1 MSLHHEVPPTASAE
15 LDDAV
20 RAAASETYA
29 YESVDQYYRPGRLK
43 RTAIAA
49 VLAIGLAGE
58 QYASNSLII
67 PEIASDM
74 IFQSDAPAFSSEID
88 QRVERLLD
96 QPRPQDLNAIN
107 TLPEEVQDRAY
118 ELFSLNKAEEA
129 GLTAY
134 DPEPYRQPLAEATSL
149 IEATDKINDYTRKMG
164 FTVTLH
170 NTIEF
175 SDIGWDVTPLD
186 SSKVNLEEFKVGGEM
201 LLGALALMPKEINDL
216 AGVNEVRIVDSLG
229 EHSDNDGVAKTAG
242 EANVASGIL
251 YVPIDQVYKGDYT
264 LYMHEISHRLDYKTT
279 GGLWSMF
286 HDSRYMAL
294 NPAGFEYGD
303 PNNPYIG
310 DAVAQRYGAK
320 NVVEDKAVMYQS
332 MINGLNASAVYS
344 NEPSIRNKYRFL
356 VKVLEKEIPGTARY
370 YFAISGGNDKDQ
382 VEDILD
388 TQLNLG
394 AK

>member
-1 MSLHHEVPPTASAE
+1 MSLHHEVLLTSSAE
-15 LDDAV
+15 LDDTV
-20 RAAASETYA
+20 RTVAAETPV
-29 YESVDQYYRPGRLK
+29 YESIDQHYRPGRLK

-58 QYASNSLII
+58 QYANNPLII
-67 PEIASDM
+67 PEIASDL
-74 IFQSDAPAFSSEID
+74 IFHSNAPPFSSEID
-88 QRVERLLD
+88 QRVDQLLD
-96 QPRPQDLNAIN
+96 RPRPQDLTAIDI
-107 TLPEEVQDRAY
+107 LPEETQDRAY
-118 ELFSLNKAEEA
+118 ELFSLNKAKEA
-129 GLTAY
+129 GLTSY
-134 DPEPYRQPLAEATSL
+134 DPESYRQSLAEAASL
-149 IEATDKINDYTRKMG
+149 IEATEKINEYTSKLG
-164 FTVTLH
+164 FTVRLH
-170 NTIEF
+170 DTIEF

-186 SSKVNLEEFKVGGEM
+186 TSKVNLEEFKVGGEM

-216 AGVNEVRIVDSLG
+216 AGVNEVRIVNSLG
-229 EHSDNDGVAKTAG
+229 EHSTNDGVAKTAG

-251 YVPIDQVYKGDYT
+251 YVPINQVYKGDYT

-286 HDSRYMAL
+286 HDSHYTAL

-310 DAVAQRYGAK
+310 DAVVRRYGAK
-320 NVVEDKAVMYQS
+320 NTVEDKAVMYQS
-332 MINGLNASAVYS
+332 MINGLNATAAYS

-356 VKVLEKEIPGTARY
+356 LKVLEKEIPGTAQY
-370 YFAISGGNDKDQ
+370 YFAISGGNDKDL